1 MLQKLWYDRPVRTQ
15 LLIAIGAINLVAA
28 LLAGVISI
36 INTRTATR
44 VEIEAS
50 LEIAQRFVTA
60 TTKDLAAQD
69 RLDQLEEELPLEL
82 KHLRHVRIM
91 FMDTM
96 GQLTVVSPQP
106 GSVTRPE
113 QAPRWFAALVRPQL
127 VGRAVRVVA
136 IDHANPVI
144 IIGEPSDEIA
154 EAWRDFSS
162 LAIVWLTLN
171 ALILLVLYAVLGR
184 LLYPLAHLSRGM
196 LSLEEG
202 RYATRLA
209 LPKVKELGV
218 LTERFNTLASAL
230 GTARDENSRLYRQ
243 LISVQEEGR
252 REIANELHD
261 EAGPCLFGITAN
273 ASSIQMLANQ
283 RPDGRTTE
291 ITRRLGEILSI
302 TERLRLMNRPC

>member
-15 LLIAIGAINLVAA
+15 LLIAIGAINLIAA
-28 LLAGVISI
+28 LLAGV

-50 LEIAQRFVTA
+50 LEIGQRFVTA
-60 TTKDLAAQD
+60 TTKNLAAQD

-96 GQLTVVSPQP
+96 GQLTVVSPQS

-171 ALILLVLYAVLGR
+171 ALILLVL
-184 LLYPLAHLSRGM
+184 
-196 LSLEEG
+196 
-202 RYATRLA
+202 
-209 LPKVKELGV
+209 
-218 LTERFNTLASAL
+218 
-230 GTARDENSRLYRQ
+230 
-243 LISVQEEGR
+243 
-252 REIANELHD
+252 
-261 EAGPCLFGITAN
+261 
-273 ASSIQMLANQ
+273 
-283 RPDGRTTE
+283 
-291 ITRRLGEILSI
+291 
-302 TERLRLMNRPC
+302 